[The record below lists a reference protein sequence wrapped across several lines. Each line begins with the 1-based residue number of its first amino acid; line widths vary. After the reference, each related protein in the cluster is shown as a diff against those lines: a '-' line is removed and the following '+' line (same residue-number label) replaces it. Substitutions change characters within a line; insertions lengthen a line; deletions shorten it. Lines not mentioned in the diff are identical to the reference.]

1 MLERA
6 VAGTLF
12 IALAQAA
19 MQPPENSADSGQ
31 LVVKGKD
38 FMIHAL
44 GGTPRDAKENVPVM
58 DQFSFNDGI
67 ILVHTSL
74 PSGKM
79 KVLARGTSKTWRG
92 PPMGVDRFYLA
103 ETGVTDFRADKERLY
118 VLQFAC
124 TTTGYGRMP
133 GRGERGDST
142 YSLLVY
148 RVEDG
153 VLIHT
158 LHAKRSAKET
168 VKRTEK
174 GPLILR
180 DNGVEVFGTRFE
192 FNGTKL
198 IKPVAEDM
206 K

>member
-1 MLERA
+1 MVRGDGCRGESELRGQAVRRCRGGALDAPER
-6 VAGTLF
+6 G
-12 IALAQAA
+12 
-19 MQPPENSADSGQ
+19 PAD
-31 LVVKGKD
+31 
-38 FMIHAL
+38 
-44 GGTPRDAKENVPVM
+44 
-58 DQFSFNDGI
+58 
-67 ILVHTSL
+67 
-74 PSGKM
+74 
-79 KVLARGTSKTWRG
+79 RGT
-92 PPMGVDRFYLA
+92 A
-103 ETGVTDFRADKERLY
+103 H
-118 VLQFAC
+118 
-124 TTTGYGRMP
+124 
-133 GRGERGDST
+133 RGERGDST